1 MKKRK
6 KKRGIIQRQRLGIY
20 HEVKNLNNYF
30 FLRQSNCFTSKKYI
44 FQRKE
49 KGIAR
54 VWLFYTALDK
64 SLSFILKLSKLK
76 EIKNRPS
83 HCGHSDELCHRIL
96 VCHVIVLP
104 TGMRDRW
111 PQPRRISQFHNYNY
125 ENLTV
130 KVDFS

>member
-1 MKKRK
+1 M
-6 KKRGIIQRQRLGIY
+6 G
-20 HEVKNLNNYF
+20 
-30 FLRQSNCFTSKKYI
+30 QSNCSISKKYI

-64 SLSFILKLSKLK
+64 SFSFILKLSKLK

-83 HCGHSDELCHRIL
+83 HCGHSDELCNRI
-96 VCHVIVLP
+96 CHVIVLA

-111 PQPRRISQFHNYNY
+111 PQSRTISQFHNYNH
-125 ENLTV
+125 ENKTV
-130 KVDFS
+130 KLEFS